1 MHEHTF
7 SPADRRPLRI
17 GFDAKWFFSGN
28 PSGRVIVR
36 NILDQWLTK
45 PSPHE
50 FYIFLKKED
59 RFMDFPYKGP
69 HIHPVYVW
77 GRINLLSNLLAV
89 PFKAR
94 SLKLD
99 AVIFQYFSP
108 LFSHFKRIVFINDAI
123 YRSHPEYFTL
133 TERLYFLP
141 IRFLARH
148 AHRVC
153 TISDAEKRRLVRY
166 KFSKEELIDVIHLG
180 VDRCFKARP
189 AYDPIALAGVISTNR
204 LPEKFLLYV
213 GRLNA
218 RKNLPNL
225 LKALALLKDGSIP
238 LVLAGAYDWKMFDLS
253 PLIGELGIGHRVI
266 FTGFVE
272 DRHLPALYSLAE
284 IFCYVSFDE
293 GFGLPPLEAM
303 ASGVPVVVAN
313 SGSLPETCGDAGNY
327 VDPFD
332 PTDIARAID
341 LLLADRA
348 LYEKQRNRGLER
360 AGRFSWEESA
370 GKLLTVCRETVP
382 LPIPKT

>member
-1 MHEHTF
+1 MPEHTF
-7 SPADRRPLRI
+7 SPADGRPLRI

-36 NILDQWLTK
+36 NILDQWLTR
-45 PSPHE
+45 PGPHE

-59 RFMDFPYKGP
+59 RFKDFPYQGP

-89 PFKAR
+89 PLKAR

-133 TERLYFLP
+133 MERLYFSP
-141 IRFLARH
+141 IRFLARR

-153 TISDAEKRRLVRY
+153 TISESEKGRLVRH
-166 KFSKEELIDVIHLG
+166 KFSPEERIDVVHLG
-180 VDRCFKARP
+180 VDKRFKPQP
-189 AYDPIALAGVISTNR
+189 AHDSIALAGVISTYR

-225 LKALALLKDGSIP
+225 LKALALLKDRSMP
-238 LVLAGAYDWKMFDLS
+238 LVLAGAYDWKMFDLG

-266 FTGFVE
+266 YTGFVE
-272 DRHLPALYSLAE
+272 DRHLPALYSLAG

-313 SGSLPETCGDAGNY
+313 SGSLPETCGNAGNY

-332 PTDIARAID
+332 PADIARAID
-341 LLLADRA
+341 LLLADRD
-348 LYEKQRNRGLER
+348 LYEKQRNIGLDR
-360 AGRFSWEESA
+360 AARFTWEQSA
-370 GKLLTVCRETVP
+370 ANLLSVCRETVP
-382 LPIPKT
+382 LPV